1 MFGNWFQA
9 LLNLFFSQGSKCSWP
24 GLPPCA
30 FARISF
36 LICIGCP
43 ELLLVFVLVK
53 MGVLELGGEVI
64 MENKLVVLNPSSHCG
79 CVLWDGSEQIS
90 DLAELCSLKAKGWVP
105 DFCLVAFL
113 PDPELY
119 CAVVATANAAL
130 SLHVALFILIFNC
143 HVQLSDSPH
152 QLPDNMSEVINTF
165 QKLEIWKLKKKKLR
179 GGEMASGRS
188 IGAINKSLFHLVSEF
203 RMLS

>member
-9 LLNLFFSQGSKCSWP
+9 LLNHFFSQGSKWSCP

-143 HVQLSDSPH
+143 HVQLSDSTH
-152 QLPDNMSEVINTF
+152 QLPDNVRGYQYIPETRNLKI
-165 QKLEIWKLKKKKLR
+165 KKKKNW
-179 GGEMASGRS
+179 GEGRWHLGEAS
-188 IGAINKSLFHLVSEF
+188 EQ
-203 RMLS
+203 

>member
-143 HVQLSDSPH
+143 HVQLSDSTH
-152 QLPDNMSEVINTF
+152 QLPDNVRGYQYIPETRNLKI
-165 QKLEIWKLKKKKLR
+165 KKKKVEGR
-179 GGEMASGRS
+179 GDGIWEKHRS
-188 IGAINKSLFHLVSEF
+188 NK
-203 RMLS
+203 